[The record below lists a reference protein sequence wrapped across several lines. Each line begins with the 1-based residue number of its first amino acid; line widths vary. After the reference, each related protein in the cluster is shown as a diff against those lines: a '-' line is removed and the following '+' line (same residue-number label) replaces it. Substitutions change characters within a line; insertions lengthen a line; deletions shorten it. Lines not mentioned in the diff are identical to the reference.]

1 MALYQRAWWKRLFQT
16 KKKEPVDVLKN
27 IQAVIEFLG
36 DNRLET
42 EKLLSD
48 LQKLEEL
55 EKERR
60 VAEEGIVQVNLET
73 QAKILDHLL
82 ERYQFFQNDADIN
95 GIRVKQIASQLLKYA
110 EEAGMADLVSQK
122 KKEMGWKFDW

>member
-95 GIRVKQIASQLLKYA
+95 GIRVKQIAS
-110 EEAGMADLVSQK
+110 
-122 KKEMGWKFDW
+122 